1 MACAEAVGLRVDE
14 QCDSSAISSLPQYTF
29 MAWNSASLAQ
39 LPFGYGDQ
47 FPAFFTWRGGVDKQI
62 VDLMRPLFDKGLRP
76 EALSSTLLELH
87 SKRYTRDFIRRE
99 QDLSRKRQLQPQ
111 LVADQFSSF
120 SDPSKYG
127 GLVPSGKYL
136 QFVYKRYSATISDYL
151 SKEVK
156 KRGARRFHWDASYK
170 ECKHLGRYE
179 GESLFKCLITG
190 TNEVGD
196 IRVQFHA
203 VTDGHDQMEQ
213 ALAAFLQ
220 TVEQY
225 GQPPVELLATDK
237 PAEDKAFF
245 LRALP
250 SLQSKQLELDSYY
263 SSSKETTAASSG
275 LATTLPSC
283 TAPASDSFKVLSRK
297 GEINAQVDA
306 LRNQLIAEPDEHRVI
321 AIDCEW
327 DTIKT
332 RRGLVIGSS
341 KVAIIQLGFQL
352 HALDVIKPIEI
363 YFRLLVL
370 PDLTRRCSA
379 DDTIPIHSVVDVM
392 PPHGSI
398 AVLATVSAIARIE
411 ENREWK
417 PSVGFT
423 PRSVHPADLRRPSQR
438 VTIIKVLAPSLIV
451 PGVKFQ
457 GKSACLKDFGEPPFD
472 VVLPFAMLKT
482 HVHQPSGEDQEATV
496 APTSMA
502 CDSDPTP
509 VAQNLTRD
517 PCDGPAPT
525 NTPEECLNE
534 DGDNFTDGDFVDGA
548 LDDDDTQL
556 NTEEI
561 ALCRAAN
568 AAVVGACVAQ
578 SSGDG
583 DTNFN
588 FLCDNLDPPPTHIA
602 EVYSTVVGDA
612 FHFMDRPKVPVHHEF
627 KKAYF
632 VALMEAWFAW
642 EPVALDK
649 VKAILKSNG
658 ASDAEIEAKMYY
670 DVKWFRER
678 VPRVVPP
685 PPQHYWRVRAVFMLF
700 GPQIDTKTGVPLFN
714 TRNWGRANN
723 VLKEILAGHAA
734 DIPSYE
740 YYYHRLDARGELA
753 CDSLGIPLIDCNRG
767 TNDTECVHKQ
777 LVTTFGTWHIGIEMS
792 DCLMAERRHRYNQSV
807 SERRRLGFPKLGH
820 NDTWLIDQLQMLV
833 EHNHNVS
840 WFPDWSNANDF
851 VTTPE
856 SFGTVPIHSP
866 QLQEALEAIQLP
878 KPPKL
883 TGDQQYLCKVMR
895 TPLPLLPVVGS
906 KEQGLFERLILKHGN
921 ASVNFEV
928 MAIDWCQHV
937 DCLDIF
943 PKLPVYLRTYF
954 TQWQKNQR
962 IRDAVRKR

>member
-29 MAWNSASLAQ
+29 MAWNSASLPQ

-352 HALDVIKPIEI
+352 HGASKALILQVHPFRVLPDRLIALLRDTNILFVGRAVNGDFKKIFKDFSVDTSLPSAPTLDISTMACRRGVVTRGNVALDILVSTILQERLDKSPSVRLSKWSCSTLTNEQAQYAALDVIKPIEI

-517 PCDGPAPT
+517 PCD
-525 NTPEECLNE
+525 
-534 DGDNFTDGDFVDGA
+534 
-548 LDDDDTQL
+548 
-556 NTEEI
+556 TEE
-561 ALCRAAN
+561 
-568 AAVVGACVAQ
+568 
-578 SSGDG
+578 
-583 DTNFN
+583 
-588 FLCDNLDPPPTHIA
+588 
-602 EVYSTVVGDA
+602 
-612 FHFMDRPKVPVHHEF
+612 
-627 KKAYF
+627 
-632 VALMEAWFAW
+632 
-642 EPVALDK
+642 
-649 VKAILKSNG
+649 
-658 ASDAEIEAKMYY
+658 EICFY
-670 DVKWFRER
+670 
-678 VPRVVPP
+678 
-685 PPQHYWRVRAVFMLF
+685 
-700 GPQIDTKTGVPLFN
+700 
-714 TRNWGRANN
+714 
-723 VLKEILAGHAA
+723 
-734 DIPSYE
+734 
-740 YYYHRLDARGELA
+740 
-753 CDSLGIPLIDCNRG
+753 G
-767 TNDTECVHKQ
+767 T
-777 LVTTFGTWHIGIEMS
+777 
-792 DCLMAERRHRYNQSV
+792 AERT
-807 SERRRLGFPKLGH
+807 GFQGP
-820 NDTWLIDQLQMLV
+820 IDGR
-833 EHNHNVS
+833 E
-840 WFPDWSNANDF
+840 
-851 VTTPE
+851 
-856 SFGTVPIHSP
+856 I
-866 QLQEALEAIQLP
+866 
-878 KPPKL
+878 
-883 TGDQQYLCKVMR
+883 
-895 TPLPLLPVVGS
+895 
-906 KEQGLFERLILKHGN
+906 
-921 ASVNFEV
+921 
-928 MAIDWCQHV
+928 
-937 DCLDIF
+937 
-943 PKLPVYLRTYF
+943 
-954 TQWQKNQR
+954 
-962 IRDAVRKR
+962 